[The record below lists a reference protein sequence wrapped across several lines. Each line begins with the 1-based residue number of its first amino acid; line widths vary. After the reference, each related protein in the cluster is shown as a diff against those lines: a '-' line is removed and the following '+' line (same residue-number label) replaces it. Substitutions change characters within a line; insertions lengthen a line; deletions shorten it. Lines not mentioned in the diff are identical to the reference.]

1 MKPLLSQLAFI
12 GIQCAEVL
20 KLFQRHYLIMDSFFF
35 FFFVPVEDRSVLLYL
50 SSIRCSGDDST
61 VSEGME
67 KATQLFRF
75 LLSGLLER
83 FRGYG

>member
-1 MKPLLSQLAFI
+1 MCFYIFI
-12 GIQCAEVL
+12 
-20 KLFQRHYLIMDSFFF
+20 KLDAK
-35 FFFVPVEDRSVLLYL
+35 
-50 SSIRCSGDDST
+50 GDDST